1 VVHVLSRAFSA
12 RTLLILVPGLRARL
26 SWLTASDFANSIRYS
41 STVATGLVGRVATV
55 IASFAINKVRQ
66 APSGTNAALI
76 AGYKSRGPIQ
86 TLTVV
91 MGAQKRIRTEL
102 KKMAPVLEPKF
113 TNNGLKA
120 V

>member
-1 VVHVLSRAFSA
+1 MVADHRGSA
-12 RTLLILVPGLRARL
+12 ERLVKRTLLG
-26 SWLTASDFANSIRYS
+26 F
-41 STVATGLVGRVATV
+41 VGRVATV

-66 APSGTNAALI
+66 APSRTNAALI